1 MRLIHGDCMEAMRR
15 LIDEGVTVHSIVT
28 DPPYGLTSVV
38 KRFGKDGSA
47 PAKSEGPT
55 GVYKRASAGFM
66 GQCYHP
72 DTDILTSVGWRRIG
86 DVREG
91 DVVATLNPATRD
103 VEWQAVEQSHAYP
116 FSGQMVRV
124 GHRSACQVVTPNHNV
139 LLSYDGGETLRFD
152 EARKIGRVFHL
163 FAQANPA
170 RGETG
175 DVTLTIERDYG
186 KDRARVQET
195 RTYPAKPFFRFL
207 GLWLGD
213 GAVCNRT
220 DDHPANDFITFSVK
234 KPRKVER
241 LRETLRDLGVRFTE
255 TPGARNITF
264 YCYDFVLLETLRPL
278 GGAKEKHIPRWVLDR
293 DADDLEEVYQGLIE
307 TDGCVQGKGQHVY
320 HTASRQLADDF
331 QDLCLRTGRSASSKY
346 DPGGQTSTI
355 NGRSFV
361 SGESWT
367 LCVLQPGKRLYGENG
382 RGSSNV
388 VSLVDYDGPV
398 FCVGVARHHTLYTR
412 FEGKPVW
419 SGNSWDGT
427 GIETN
432 PETWRLCYDLLPP
445 GGYLLAFGGTRTW
458 HRIAS
463 AIEDAGFE
471 IRDTVAWL
479 YGTGFPKSHDVSK
492 GIDRE
497 AGAERERVP
506 YSGGIASG
514 SHNFGG
520 GGAVHVGTKNG
531 DTPVTPEAAA
541 WQGWGTALKPA
552 FEPIIVAR
560 KPLAGTVAQNVLA
573 HGTGAINI
581 DGCRIA
587 AQGRPAREVAPLR
600 DDVHYQPNS
609 LAGRVD
615 GSLQSSRAVGTT
627 DTGRWPANVV
637 HDGSDEVEVAF
648 AAFGERPGQIAK
660 ASSSSETRKN
670 QNVYGEM
677 ARGSGHAEPRDD
689 SGTASRFFYCAKA
702 TRKDRNEGFEHI
714 EEVTIW
720 ASEDRRVRLLVDTA
734 PSRPRVIGA
743 SGAGSNNAHEWSTL
757 LFGSGPTDPC
767 PRGTRSTTETGINS
781 TTALKT
787 WNWLLRLTTS
797 ESTESAN
804 AGTESGGKPVD
815 AAEPGTRHLITI
827 NERVAFLLG
836 VEPAASKTPLRI
848 SAKGAGCDHP
858 TVKPT
863 ELMRWLCR
871 LVTPPGGTV
880 LDPFMG
886 SGSTGKAAALEGFS
900 FIGIEQSAD
909 YLRIAQARIPGS
921 SAQGHQESLIALLA
935 RAARARAYATE
946 VLRGL

>member
-1 MRLIHGDCMEAMRR
+1 MRLIHGDCLAEMRR
-15 LIDEGVTVHSIVT
+15 LIDEGVTVHSVVT

-55 GVYKRASAGFM
+55 GVYKRSSAGFM

-72 DTDILTSVGWRRIG
+72 DTDILTSAGWRRIG

-293 DADDLEEVYQGLIE
+293 DADDIEEVYQGLIE

-432 PETWRLCYDLLPP
+432 PETWRLCFDLLKP

-458 HRIAS
+458 HRIAV

-479 YGTGFPKSHDVSK
+479 FGVGFPKSHNISNALDGERCRCESEPATERDMRRLSDADVPAPVNP
-492 GIDRE
+492 GRE
-497 AGAERERVP
+497 LLQVLQSRLPEQSFLSSSRRRASACDGASYRSDKPVLERRGDVPTQERELRIGAIRSLPGEVQEHGP
-506 YSGGIASG
+506 QGWVRDGASLGDG
-514 SHNFGG
+514 SADRSRAESYR
-520 GGAVHVGTKNG
+520 GGASHRPRSAQQHGGEPRIVAEQRQPQEGG
-531 DTPVTPEAAA
+531 A
-541 WQGWGTALKPA
+541 WTNCGRCGKPRIPSGLGTALKPA

-560 KPLAGTVAQNVLA
+560 KPLIGTVAQNVLT
-573 HGTGAINI
+573 HGTGALNV
-581 DGCRIA
+581 DGCRVPGA
-587 AQGRPAREVAPLR
+587 FVSGWSKTGSKESENRSMSGKNYARNPKPDSE
-600 DDVHYQPNS
+600 N
-609 LAGRVD
+609 
-615 GSLQSSRAVGTT
+615 
-627 DTGRWPANVV
+627 GRWPANVV
-637 HDGSDEVEVAF
+637 HDGSDEVETAF
-648 AAFGERPGQIAK
+648 AAFGERPGQLAR
-660 ASSSSETRKN
+660 SSDNPDSPKTGR
-670 QNVYGEM
+670 VYGRLDRAEAPM
-677 ARGSGHAEPRDD
+677 EPRGD
-689 SGTASRFFYCAKA
+689 SGTASRFFYCTKA
-702 TRKDRNEGFEHI
+702 TRQDRNEG
-714 EEVTIW
+714 
-720 ASEDRRVRLLVDTA
+720 L
-734 PSRPRVIGA
+734 PN
-743 SGAGSNNAHEWSTL
+743 GSVST
-757 LFGSGPTDPC
+757 
-767 PRGTRSTTETGINS
+767 
-781 TTALKT
+781 
-787 WNWLLRLTTS
+787 
-797 ESTESAN
+797 
-804 AGTESGGKPVD
+804 
-815 AAEPGTRHLITI
+815 
-827 NERVAFLLG
+827 
-836 VEPAASKTPLRI
+836 
-848 SAKGAGCDHP
+848 HP

-886 SGSTGKAAALEGFS
+886 SGSTGKAAALEGFD
-900 FIGIEQSAD
+900 FIGIEQSAE
-909 YLRIAQARIPGS
+909 YLAIAEARIGYVKP
-921 SAQGHQESLIALLA
+921 ALSLPEIMR
-935 RAARARAYATE
+935 RAAEARARLTE
-946 VLRGL
+946 ALRAA